1 VPVLLVPCVLGF
13 NEIRIILGVISQFY
27 LLKAE
32 IRLGRILPAPGGGI
46 APVAVPVYIFL
57 CPLRIN
63 MTAVFHVKA
72 AVIVAWVVRAVFAG
86 ASVVPCQ
93 FQSKI
98 PLSFFKISGLAG
110 GLRSCRTCGACVR

>member
-1 VPVLLVPCVLGF
+1 MVIMGQEKWVAT
-13 NEIRIILGVISQFY
+13 VISPLY

-32 IRLGRILPAPGGGI
+32 IRLGGILPAPGGGI
-46 APVAVPVYIFL
+46 APVTVPVHVFL

-63 MTAVFHVKA
+63 MAAVIQVKA

-98 PLSFFKISGLAG
+98 PLSFLPIPGLAG